1 MFGTRDRESPA
12 ERRKREK
19 EELRG
24 RTLQL
29 LHLIEDHLT
38 QAHPMRRRH
47 TRRKADGTVAV
58 TVLRES
64 SAGRGGSGIGGSGS
78 GIGARTRTTDHDD
91 KGKEKMMVSRSGSN
105 ISERTDDDALS
116 ASLEPMMQ
124 SGSTETVNTNT
135 NTNRTTTAVC
145 HVGEMVECVEQLNLL
160 WDRVVV
166 FGGKEE
172 IQETFLSLPVIEILL
187 RLLKRHPQSGILPL
201 SFFVFVLFRSF
212 SLVQRG

>member
-12 ERRKREK
+12 ERRRREK
-19 EELRG
+19 EELRA

-29 LHLIEDHLT
+29 LHLIEDHLV
-38 QAHPMRRRH
+38 QVHPMRRRH

-64 SAGRGGSGIGGSGS
+64 SAGRGGSGIG
-78 GIGARTRTTDHDD
+78 ARTHHDN
-91 KGKEKMMVSRSGSN
+91 KGKEKMMMSRSESN
-105 ISERTDDDALS
+105 VSERTEDDARS
-116 ASLEPMMQ
+116 ASLEPMMR
-124 SGSTETVNTNT
+124 SGSTETINTS
-135 NTNRTTTAVC
+135 TTTAVC

-187 RLLKRHPQSGILPL
+187 RLLKRHPQSGILPPP
-201 SFFVFVLFRSF
+201 FIFVFVLFRSF
-212 SLVQRG
+212 SIFLICATLLTE